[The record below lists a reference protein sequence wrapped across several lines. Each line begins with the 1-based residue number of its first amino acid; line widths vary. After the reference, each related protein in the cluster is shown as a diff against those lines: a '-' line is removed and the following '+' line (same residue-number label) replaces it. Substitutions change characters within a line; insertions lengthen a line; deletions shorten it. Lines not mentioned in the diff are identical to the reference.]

1 MSQTFSV
8 PSTRGKPLQR
18 QVDAPGRAI
27 GIRASE
33 NSLILLNKSSSELKT
48 SSVSNALLFASHTFH
63 TLNAHVTR
71 VQTSL
76 SDVLVYESA
85 ASPDAFKT
93 FVISIG
99 PIVIEISIDLTN
111 LAIDITVYLQLLL
124 VNVQIA
130 KASGSLKDGVTLS
143 IGYPGVLGGTLT
155 FQLSGND
162 VMLIYDFTAFS
173 LEYKGKIKIFTI

>member
-1 MSQTFSV
+1 MNAPISCNPFE
-8 PSTRGKPLQR
+8 RF
-18 QVDAPGRAI
+18 VDAPEQIIVGAQNVI
-27 GIRASE
+27 
-33 NSLILLNKSSSELKT
+33 
-48 SSVSNALLFASHTFH
+48 HTFH

-111 LAIDITVYLQLLL
+111 LAIDITVYLQLLF